1 MMIGLGEL
9 QTLLV
14 RILAGKGV
22 PEPQASLLAATIA
35 YGERDGTKSH
45 GLNRLQGYLDS
56 IACGWV
62 KAAPSPVIQDVAPGL
77 LKVDAD
83 NGFAQVALALARD
96 AIASKARSLG
106 LASLAIANSH
116 HFAALWP
123 DVEPFARDGLIA
135 LTMVNSR
142 SWIIVWNGKRK
153 ALGTNPIAFACPR
166 QGKPPIVWDQA
177 SSIMSQGD
185 VLLHAA
191 AGRPLPP
198 GMAVD
203 REGRPTTDPNIV
215 LDSGS
220 LLPVGGV
227 KGSSLAFMV
236 EVLAAAFTG
245 GRFGFE
251 DESGRFPG
259 AQTSNAGQFLLLID
273 PTRMTGS
280 TFYPRIES
288 LVAELYAAGAKRLP
302 ADRRYSQRARSE
314 RDGIEISG
322 GFEALLRTGT

>member
-1 MMIGLGEL
+1 MMIGLEEL
-9 QTLLV
+9 QKLLG
-14 RILAGKGV
+14 RILMGRGV
-22 PEPQASLLAATIA
+22 PAPQAALLAATIA
-35 YGERDGTKSH
+35 FGERDGTKSH

-62 KAAPSPVIQDVAPGL
+62 NPAPSPVIEDIAPGL
-77 LKVDAD
+77 LKVDGD

-96 AIASKARSLG
+96 AIVSKARSAG
-106 LASLAIANSH
+106 VACLAIANSH

-123 DVEPFARDGLIA
+123 DIEPFAHDGFIA

-142 SWIIVWNGKRK
+142 SRIIVWDGARK

-191 AGRPLPP
+191 AGRPLPS

-203 REGRPTTDPNIV
+203 GLGKPTTDPKLV
-215 LDSGS
+215 LESGA

-251 DESGRFPG
+251 DQSGGFPG
-259 AQTSNAGQFLLLID
+259 AQTSNAGQFVLLID
-273 PTRMTGS
+273 PARMAGS
-280 TFYPRIES
+280 AFFPRIES
-288 LVAELYAAGAKRLP
+288 LIAELYAAGAKRLP
-302 ADRRYSQRARSE
+302 SDRRYRQRAQSE
-314 RDGIEISG
+314 RDGIEISAE
-322 GFEALLRTGT
+322 FDALLRTGI